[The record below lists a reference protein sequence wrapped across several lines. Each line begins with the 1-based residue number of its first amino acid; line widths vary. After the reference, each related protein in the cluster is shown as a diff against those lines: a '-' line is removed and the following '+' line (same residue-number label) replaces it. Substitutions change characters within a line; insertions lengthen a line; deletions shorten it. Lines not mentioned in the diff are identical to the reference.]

1 MTARSAIMRRRL
13 PCFLLAGLLG
23 CAIAAPSR
31 AQEHGLIIA
40 EAAYR
45 FALPEDLIRSVM
57 AAESA
62 GDQRAA
68 SHAGAMGL
76 MQIMPATW
84 SYLSRRHHLGS
95 SPYEPRANI
104 LAGAAYLREM
114 IDRYGDLRLA
124 LAAYNAGPGRV
135 DAYRKFARALP
146 AETITYVARV
156 TERRE
161 ADARNMFVPM
171 PTDWRASR
179 LFSGGIAAMKPPG
192 DGAAARSALTA
203 HLPGEDGFV
212 DVLPTIFVRHSTG
225 SAR

>member
-62 GDQRAA
+62 GDLRAA
-68 SHAGAMGL
+68 SRAGAMGL

-95 SPYEPRANI
+95 SRANI

-135 DAYRKFARALP
+135 DAYRKYARALP

-203 HLPGEDGFV
+203 YLHGEDGFV